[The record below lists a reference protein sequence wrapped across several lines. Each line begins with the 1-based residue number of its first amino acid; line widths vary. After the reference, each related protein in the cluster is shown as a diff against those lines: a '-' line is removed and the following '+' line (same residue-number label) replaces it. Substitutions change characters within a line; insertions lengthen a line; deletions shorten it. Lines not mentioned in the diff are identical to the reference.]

1 VAAPNSKSADEA
13 VISAEALR
21 KAEQYVEQE
30 EGAAN
35 KLAGALGAG
44 VTALAVVMS
53 LFHLYAAYAIVQT
66 HVLRGLHVAFLLVL
80 CFLLFPVTC
89 CHRHRVMWWDWALIA
104 ISLAIIANMLAGG
117 DAFLERAIDPRT
129 LDQVLGVA
137 LIVLV
142 LEAARRSTGW
152 IMPFICVLFLAYA
165 VAGPY
170 LPPPWTHYGMGMGR
184 IVGHMYMTLE
194 GVFGVAIDVSSSLI
208 ILFTIYGAF
217 LQYSGA
223 GKFFIDFSFAALGG
237 KPTGAG
243 RTIVLAS
250 FLLGGPSGSGV
261 ATTVTL
267 GTVAYPMLVKAGYGK
282 NAAGGL
288 LAAGGLGAII
298 SPPVLGA
305 AAFLIAQ
312 FLNISY
318 LDVILMAAIPTLLY
332 YFALFLMV
340 EIDARKFGMPNV
352 VIEKH
357 ATAWQLT
364 RQYWFHFL
372 SLVAIIFFMLLG
384 FSPTASVF
392 WATIVAFACSFLHVD
407 CALIPYDVLRGRRPL
422 WSGLWNSKFIKAL
435 EAGSVGML
443 GVGATCAAAGLI
455 VGVVTLT
462 GLGLKFSSIVLQY
475 ADSGTQLLVQILGI
489 FGVEQTVQLT
499 HNVKLLLTA
508 AMTSFIVWIVGL
520 AVPVTASYIIC
531 AVIAA
536 PALIKLGVADY
547 AAHMFIFYYAV
558 LSEVSPPTALSPF
571 AAAAI
576 TGGDPYKTT
585 LQSWKYTMPAFLV
598 PFMFVLDPSGVGLLL
613 MGSFRNLAAA
623 PWGEIALVG
632 ITAMIGIG
640 ALAAGVQG
648 WLFRRTIALERWL
661 LIIAGLA
668 LTYPKPLFDYV
679 GIGLIVVVMIMQKL
693 RRVEVHAAA

>member
-1 VAAPNSKSADEA
+1 VERPLISNQALEKAA
-13 VISAEALR
+13 
-21 KAEQYVEQE
+21 QYVEAE

-35 KLAGALGAG
+35 KLSGWLG
-44 VTALAVVMS
+44 TAITAFAVFMS
-53 LFHLYAAYAIVQT
+53 MFHLYAAYAIVPA
-66 HVLRGLHVAFLLVL
+66 HVLRGIHVAFILIL
-80 CFLLFPVTC
+80 CFLLFPVARRF
-89 CHRHRVMWWDWALIA
+89 RHRVCWWDWVVAAL
-104 ISLAIIANMLAGG
+104 SLVIVGNMLLGG
-117 DAFLERAIDPRT
+117 DRFLERAIIPNVW
-129 LDQVLGVA
+129 DQILGVA

-142 LEAARRSTGW
+142 LEAARRTTGW
-152 IMPFICVLFLAYA
+152 VMPFICVLFLAYA
-165 VAGPY
+165 AAGPH
-170 LPPPWTHYGMGMGR
+170 LPAPWTHYGMGTGR

-194 GVFGVAIDVSSSLI
+194 GIFGVAIDVSSSLI

-223 GKFFIDFSFAALGG
+223 GKFFIDFSFAAMGG

-243 RTIVLAS
+243 RTVVLAS

-282 NAAGGL
+282 DAAGGL

-318 LDVILMAAIPTLLY
+318 LDVILMAIVPTLLF

-352 VIEKH
+352 LIDKH
-357 ATAWQLT
+357 ATMGVLL
-364 RQYWFHFL
+364 RNFWFHFL
-372 SLVAIIFFMLLG
+372 SLIAIVVFMMMG
-384 FSPTASVF
+384 YSPLASVF
-392 WATIVAFACSFLHVD
+392 WATVTALALSFLHVD
-407 CALIPYDVLRGRRPL
+407 CALIPYDVLRRQQGL
-422 WSGLWNSKFIKAL
+422 FAGLWNSKLVKAL
-435 EAGSVGML
+435 EAGSVGMM
-443 GVGATCAAAGLI
+443 GVGATCAAAGII

-475 ADSGTQLLVQILGI
+475 ADSGTQAIVGVLVAVG
-489 FGVEQTVQLT
+489 FEQTVHLV
-499 HNVKLLLTA
+499 HDVKLLLTA
-508 AMTSFIVWIVGL
+508 VMTALIVWIVGL

-536 PALIKLGVADY
+536 PALMQLGVANF

-598 PFMFVLDPSGVGLLL
+598 PFMFVLDPAGLGLLL
-613 MGSFRNLAAA
+613 MGSAKNLAGAS
-623 PWGEIALVG
+623 WSEIALVCM
-632 ITAMIGIG
+632 TAMAGIA

-648 WLFRRTIALERWL
+648 WLFQKTNAPERWL
-661 LIIAGLA
+661 LILAGLA
-668 LTYPKPLFDYV
+668 LVYPKPMFDYAGV
-679 GIGLIVVVMIMQKL
+679 ALVAMAMVMQKL
-693 RRVEVHAAA
+693 RMARP

>member
-1 VAAPNSKSADEA
+1 MAEIKNTVVDEP
-13 VISAEALR
+13 VVSAEAIKR
-21 KAEQYVEQE
+21 AEQYIEEE
-30 EGAAN
+30 EGAIN
-35 KLAGALGAG
+35 KMPGALG
-44 VTALAVVMS
+44 VMTTALAVIMS
-53 LFHLYAAYAIVQT
+53 IFHLYAAYGIMPT
-66 HVLRGLHVAFLLVL
+66 HVLRGIHVAFILFLG
-80 CFLLFPVTC
+80 FLLFPVSKRF
-89 CHRHRVMWWDWALIA
+89 RHQVRWWDWAAAAL
-104 ISLAIIANMLAGG
+104 SLVIVGNMLFGG
-117 DAFLERAIDPRT
+117 DAFLERAIDPT
-129 LDQVLGVA
+129 ALDKVLGIA
-137 LIVLV
+137 LLVLV
-142 LEAARRSTGW
+142 LEAARRTSGW
-152 IMPFICVLFLAYA
+152 IMPAICVGFLVYA
-165 VAGPY
+165 VIGQY
-170 LPPPWTHYGMGMGR
+170 LPPPWTHYGMDLGR

-194 GVFGVAIDVSSSLI
+194 GIFGVAIDVSSSLI

-223 GKFFIDFSFAALGG
+223 GKFFIDFSFAAMGG

-267 GTVAYPMLVKAGYGK
+267 GTVAYPMLMKAGYGK
-282 NAAGGL
+282 DAAGGL

-357 ATAWQLT
+357 ATIGMLT
-364 RQYWFHFL
+364 RNYWFHFL
-372 SLVAIIFFMLLG
+372 SLVAIIFFMVIG
-384 FSPTASVF
+384 FSPAVSVF
-392 WATIVAFACSFLHVD
+392 WATMVAFVSSFLHVD
-407 CALIPYDVLRGRRPL
+407 CALIPYDVLRGRKPL
-422 WSGLWNSKFIKAL
+422 GRGLWNSGLVKAL

-443 GVGATCAAAGLI
+443 SVGATCAAAGII

-475 ADSGTQLLVQILGI
+475 ADSGTRLIMAMLGGLG
-489 FGVEQTVQLT
+489 FEQTASLL
-499 HNVKLLLTA
+499 HDVKLLLTA
-508 AMTSFIVWIVGL
+508 VMTSLIVWIVGL

-536 PALIKLGVADY
+536 PALMQLGVADY

-598 PFMFVLDPSGVGLLL
+598 PFMFVLDPAGLGLLL
-613 MGSFRNLAAA
+613 MGSFKKLAVA
-623 PWGEIALVG
+623 PWGEIAIVSV
-632 ITAMIGIG
+632 TAMIGIA

-648 WLFRRTIALERWL
+648 WLFKKTTSPERWM

-668 LTYPKPLFDYV
+668 LVYPKAMLDY
-679 GIGLIVVVMIMQKL
+679 IGVALIVVVIVLQKL
-693 RRVEVHAAA
+693 RKGPVHAPA